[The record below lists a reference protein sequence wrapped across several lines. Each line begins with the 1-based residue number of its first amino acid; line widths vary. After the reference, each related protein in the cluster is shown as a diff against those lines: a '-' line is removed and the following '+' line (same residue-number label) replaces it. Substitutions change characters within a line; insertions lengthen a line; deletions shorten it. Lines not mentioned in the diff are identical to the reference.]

1 MVVTTAFLKLK
12 LIYNVVLVTAVQQI
26 YIYIYIFFFT
36 TIYHGILNIVLCAI
50 QQDLVYRF
58 KSLHLLTIDLFSV

>member
-26 YIYIYIFFFT
+26 YIYIFFFST
-36 TIYHGILNIVLCAI
+36 MIYHGILNIVLCAI